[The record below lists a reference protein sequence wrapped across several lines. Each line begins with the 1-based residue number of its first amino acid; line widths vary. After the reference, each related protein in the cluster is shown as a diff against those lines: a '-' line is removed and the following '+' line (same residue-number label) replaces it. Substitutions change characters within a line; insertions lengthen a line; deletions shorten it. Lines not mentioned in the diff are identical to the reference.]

1 MITNRII
8 TFILGIIMIICGVFC
23 LFNPEMTYMTIGLV
37 AGINMVIDAI
47 GAIMLWIEIKRVYR
61 QANIWALIA
70 AIASAA
76 FGVFLITNSQAQFV
90 VDMTIIYMIA
100 IWQIIIGVVGIVLS
114 LKIRAERKELQTEYL
129 GRNWWLILLTGVL
142 LIACGIYGMINPA
155 ALINAAGVFL
165 GLSIIVAGANIVSV
179 VA

>member
-1 MITNRII
+1 
-8 TFILGIIMIICGVFC
+8 
-23 LFNPEMTYMTIGLV
+23 
-37 AGINMVIDAI
+37 
-47 GAIMLWIEIKRVYR
+47 
-61 QANIWALIA
+61 
-70 AIASAA
+70 
-76 FGVFLITNSQAQFV
+76 
-90 VDMTIIYMIA
+90 MIA

>member
-47 GAIMLWIEIKRVYR
+47 GAIVLWIEIKRVYR

-114 LKIRAERKELQTEYL
+114 LKIRAERK
-129 GRNWWLILLTGVL
+129 
-142 LIACGIYGMINPA
+142 
-155 ALINAAGVFL
+155 
-165 GLSIIVAGANIVSV
+165 
-179 VA
+179 